1 MKSKEYEL
9 MNKLE
14 DTHWWY
20 LGLREFLNTFFS
32 RYKNIMPQKPF
43 ILDVGCGTGANLK
56 YMKSFFPKGNFSGFD
71 VNSTALRNAIVKCP
85 DADIYKSNIKNP
97 ELRHKNYDLI
107 TILDV
112 VCSTGINN
120 SLNGLKIILRNLKDN
135 GFIILHNPA
144 YQWLYSE
151 HDEAVHTQERYTRK
165 DMIQLCNTLHLE
177 PILIGYR
184 NFLLFPFLLLNRLP
198 RYLLKRKKIID
209 PKSDVKSVHKLI
221 NKVFSLLIKIENI
234 GLKLGIMY
242 PYGSSIFVI
251 ATKKS

>member
-1 MKSKEYEL
+1 MNSKEYEL

-20 LGLREFLNTFFS
+20 IGLRDFLNTFFS

-71 VNSTALRNAIVKCP
+71 VNSIALRNAIVKCP
-85 DADIYKSNIKNP
+85 DADIYKTSIKNP
-97 ELRHKNYDLI
+97 ELKHKNYDLI

-112 VCSTGINN
+112 LYTTGINN
-120 SLNGLKIILRNLKDN
+120 SLNGLKIILRNLKKN

-151 HDEAVHTQERYTRK
+151 HDKAVHTQERYTHK
-165 DMIQLCNTLHLE
+165 DMIQLCDELDLK

-184 NFLLFPFLLLNRLP
+184 NFLLFPFLLLHRLP